1 MKERLLN
8 QRYYEIHEQ
17 DISMSEFFKSVFD
30 PPIKYVIKL
39 VGHFFRN
46 IGEYD
51 SS

>member
-1 MKERLLN
+1 MKESKLK
-8 QRYYEIHEQ
+8 QGYYENLEQ